1 MKVILNDHVEHL
13 GERGASVE
21 VKPGYARNYL
31 LPQGLAYLD
40 TPGNRRLFDQ
50 QQDRWQEM
58 DLSRRTAAEAVQVSM
73 KGIEVLFERRA
84 GDKNVLFGSVTAA
97 DIGQELA
104 EKGFDID
111 KRRVHLDEVIKE
123 LGNFEAVVS
132 VHRDIDVTIPVH
144 VIRPGGQVEEAEE
157 DAVEGADLASTEKVA
172 VEEADVA
179 PTEEATVEEADLAPT
194 EEAEAEEPVS
204 E

>member
-50 QQDRWQEM
+50 QQNRWQEM
-58 DLSRRTAAEAVQVSM
+58 DLSRRTAAEAVQTSM
-73 KGIEVLFERRA
+73 KGVELTFERRA
-84 GDKNVLFGSVTAA
+84 GEKDVLFGSVTTA
-97 DIGQELA
+97 DIGRELV

-111 KRRVHLDEVIKE
+111 KRRVHLEEVIKE
-123 LGNFEAVVS
+123 LGNFEAVVKIHREIS
-132 VHRDIDVTIPVH
+132 VTLPVH
-144 VIRPGGQVEEAEE
+144 VIRPGGQAEETEEVAADQSDAAPAEEVEAE
-157 DAVEGADLASTEKVA
+157 ST
-172 VEEADVA
+172 
-179 PTEEATVEEADLAPT
+179 
-194 EEAEAEEPVS
+194 S

>member
-13 GERGASVE
+13 GERGAFVE

-50 QQDRWQEM
+50 QQNRWQEM
-58 DLSRRTAAEAVQVSM
+58 GLSRRTAAEAVQLSM
-73 KGIEVLFERRA
+73 KGIELLFERRA
-84 GDKNVLFGSVTAA
+84 GEKNVLFGSVTSA
-97 DIGQELA
+97 DIGRELV

-111 KRRVHLDEVIKE
+111 KRRVHLGDVIKE
-123 LGNFEAVVS
+123 LGNFEAVVNI
-132 VHRDIDVTIPVH
+132 HRDIAVTIPVH
-144 VIRPGGQVEEAEE
+144 VIRPGGQVEEVVEE
-157 DAVEGADLASTEKVA
+157 V
-172 VEEADVA
+172 VEEAETAAAETA
-179 PTEEATVEEADLAPT
+179 PTEEV
-194 EEAEAEEPVS
+194 EAEEPVA

>member
-13 GERGASVE
+13 GERGAYVE

-50 QQDRWQEM
+50 QQNRWQEM
-58 DLSRRTAAEAVQVSM
+58 DLSRRTAAEAVQASM
-73 KGIEVLFERRA
+73 KGTELLFERRA
-84 GDKNVLFGSVTAA
+84 GEKNVLFGSVTAA
-97 DIGQELA
+97 DIGRELA
-104 EKGFDID
+104 GKGFEID

-123 LGNFEAVVS
+123 LGNFEAVVNI
-132 VHRDIDVTIPVH
+132 HRDIRVTVPVH
-144 VIRPGGQVEEAEE
+144 VIRPGGQVEE
-157 DAVEGADLASTEKVA
+157 
-172 VEEADVA
+172 
-179 PTEEATVEEADLAPT
+179 TEEVS
-194 EEAEAEEPVS
+194 AEEPDAAPAEEVEAESTS

>member
-50 QQDRWQEM
+50 QQNRWHEM
-58 DLSRRTAAEAVQVSM
+58 DLSRRTAAEAVQASM
-73 KGIEVLFERRA
+73 KGVELLFERRA
-84 GDKNVLFGSVTAA
+84 GEKNVLFGSVTTA
-97 DIGQELA
+97 DIGRELT

-123 LGNFEAVVS
+123 LGNFEATLKI
-132 VHRDIDVTIPVH
+132 HRDISVILPIH
-144 VIRPGGQVEEAEE
+144 VIRPGGQVEE
-157 DAVEGADLASTEKVA
+157 
-172 VEEADVA
+172 
-179 PTEEATVEEADLAPT
+179 TEEVV
-194 EEAEAEEPVS
+194 AEEPEGAPAEELEAESTS

>member
-50 QQDRWQEM
+50 QQNRWQEM
-58 DLSRRTAAEAVQVSM
+58 DLSRRTAAVAVQASM
-73 KGIEVLFERRA
+73 KGVELLFERRA
-84 GDKNVLFGSVTAA
+84 GEKGVLFGSVTAM
-97 DIGQELA
+97 DIGRELA
-104 EKGFDID
+104 DKGFDID
-111 KRRVHLDEVIKE
+111 KRRVHLDETIKD
-123 LGNFEAVVS
+123 LGAFEATVNI
-132 VHRDIDVTIPVH
+132 HRDIAVSIPVQ
-144 VIRPGGQVEEAEE
+144 VVRPGGAPEDAEE
-157 DAVEGADLASTEKVA
+157 PA
-172 VEEADVA
+172 
-179 PTEEATVEEADLAPT
+179 VEEADLAPA
-194 EEAEAEEPVS
+194 EEAEAEDPVS

>member
-50 QQDRWQEM
+50 QQNRWQEM

-73 KGIEVLFERRA
+73 KGTELLFERRA
-84 GDKNVLFGSVTAA
+84 GEKNVLFGSVTAA
-97 DIGQELA
+97 DIGRELA
-104 EKGFDID
+104 EKGFEID

-123 LGNFEAVVS
+123 LGNFEAIINIHREIS
-132 VHRDIDVTIPVH
+132 VTVPVH
-144 VIRPGGQVEEAEE
+144 VVRPGGQVEEAEE
-157 DAVEGADLASTEKVA
+157 VS
-172 VEEADVA
+172 
-179 PTEEATVEEADLAPT
+179 
-194 EEAEAEEPVS
+194 AEEPEAAPAEEVEAESTS